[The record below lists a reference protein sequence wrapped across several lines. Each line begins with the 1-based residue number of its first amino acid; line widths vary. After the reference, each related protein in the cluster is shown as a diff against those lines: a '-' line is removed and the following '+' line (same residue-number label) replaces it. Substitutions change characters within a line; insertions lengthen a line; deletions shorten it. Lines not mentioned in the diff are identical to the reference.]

1 MHLTGCGRF
10 WLWSLAGALV
20 TFSLL
25 AAASIGFL
33 VLPFAALALFFVV
46 PRTRNRAEMLGGLVG
61 AAAVCF
67 AIAWI
72 QRGPGGFDAGSWLVA
87 GIALAVA
94 GLAGYGVFARRLAPP
109 A

>member
-1 MHLTGCGRF
+1 MAGCWRF
-10 WLWSLAGALV
+10 WAWSLAGALLS
-20 TFSLL
+20 FSLI

-46 PRTRNRAEMLGGLVG
+46 PRTRNRAEMFGGLVG

-72 QRGPGGFDAGSWLVA
+72 QRGPGGLDARSWLLA

-94 GLAGYGVFARRLAPP
+94 GLAGYAVFARRLAPR

>member
-1 MHLTGCGRF
+1 MHVTGGWRF

-20 TFSLL
+20 TFSLV
-25 AAASIGFL
+25 AAASVGLL
-33 VLPFAALALFFVV
+33 VLPFAGLATFFVAR
-46 PRTRNRAEMLGGLVG
+46 RTRNRAEILGGLVG

-72 QRGPGGFDAGSWLVA
+72 QRAPGGFDARPWLVA
-87 GIALAVA
+87 GIVLAVA
-94 GLAGYGVFARRLAPP
+94 GLAGYTVFARRLAPP

>member
-1 MHLTGCGRF
+1 MHVNGCGRF

-20 TFSLL
+20 TFSLA
-25 AAASIGFL
+25 AAASVGFL
-33 VLPFAALALFFVV
+33 VLPFAALALFLIA

-61 AAAVCF
+61 AAAVCL

-72 QRGPGGFDAGSWLVA
+72 QRAPGGFDARPWLVA
-87 GIALAVA
+87 GIVLAVA
-94 GLAGYGVFARRLAPP
+94 GLAGYAAFTRRLAPP

>member
-1 MHLTGCGRF
+1 MHLAGCWRF
-10 WLWSLAGALV
+10 WAWSLAGALLS
-20 TFSLL
+20 FSLI

-72 QRGPGGFDAGSWLVA
+72 QRGPGGLDARSWLLA
-87 GIALAVA
+87 GIVLALA
-94 GLAGYGVFARRLAPP
+94 GLAGYAVFARRLAPP

>member
-1 MHLTGCGRF
+1 MHVTGCGRF

-20 TFSLL
+20 TFSLV
-25 AAASIGFL
+25 AAASVGFF

-46 PRTRNRAEMLGGLVG
+46 PRTRNRAEMLGALVG
-61 AAAVCF
+61 AVAVCF

-72 QRGPGGFDAGSWLVA
+72 QRAPGGFDAQPWLVA
-87 GIALAVA
+87 GIVLTVA
-94 GLAGYGVFARRLAPP
+94 GLAGYAVFQRRLAPP

>member
-1 MHLTGCGRF
+1 MHLVGCGRF
-10 WLWSLAGALV
+10 WLWSVAGALV

-46 PRTRNRAEMLGGLVG
+46 PRTRNRAEVLGGLVG
-61 AAAVCF
+61 AAAVCL

-72 QRGPGGFDAGSWLVA
+72 QRGPGGFDGGSWLVA
-87 GIALAVA
+87 GIFLAVA
-94 GLAGYGVFARRLAPP
+94 GLAGYALLTRRHAPP

>member
-1 MHLTGCGRF
+1 MHVTGCWRF
-10 WLWSLAGALV
+10 WAWSLAGALV
-20 TFSLL
+20 TFSLI

-33 VLPFAALALFFVV
+33 VLPFAALALFFLV

-72 QRGPGGFDAGSWLVA
+72 QRGPGGFDGRSWLVA
-87 GIALAVA
+87 GVALAVA
-94 GLAGYGVFARRLAPP
+94 GLAGYAVFARRLAPP